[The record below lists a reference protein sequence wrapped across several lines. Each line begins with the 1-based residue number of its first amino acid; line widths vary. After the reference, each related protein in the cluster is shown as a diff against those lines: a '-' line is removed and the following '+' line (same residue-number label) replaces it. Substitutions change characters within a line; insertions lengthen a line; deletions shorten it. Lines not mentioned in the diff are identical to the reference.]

1 MLVVDYLLEL
11 GEGGGRGSE
20 EIAMRDLLFLKDVL
34 SGMVGELVLIR
45 G

>member
-20 EIAMRDLLFLKDVL
+20 EIAMRDYPFLRYDS
-34 SGMVGELVLIR
+34 SGMVGELVGIQ